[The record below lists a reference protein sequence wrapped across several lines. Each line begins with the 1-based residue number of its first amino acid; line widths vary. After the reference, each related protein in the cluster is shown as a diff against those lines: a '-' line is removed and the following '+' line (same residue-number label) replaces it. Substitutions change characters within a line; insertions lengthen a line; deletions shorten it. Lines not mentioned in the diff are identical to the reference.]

1 MYASEHRVSHLLRMS
16 DQELIRLWVN
26 RKSTPSKRF
35 SWQAANGFR
44 LFVEKPLAEVTLT
57 DVQTF
62 AAAMRARKVRPRFY
76 KQTLLALKSLFAFGQ
91 QTGVLPA
98 VIPLYAWPVR
108 QRSQQYKQLRLSL
121 WWGLCICLCFFLGR
135 MAPKLW
141 GQTVSAEMSPPPK
154 RLTASAESS
163 PVSASEALPKVATDE
178 PPGKVDKNQDNQ
190 NNQNNQDSEDNIERD
205 RVKAFLDTIASAEGT
220 AGSDGYRTQYTGTK
234 FSSFRDHPRQM
245 RCGRRYGRKLCSDAA
260 GRYQFLST
268 TWDRFAKKFEV
279 KDFSPQNQDW
289 MAVELI
295 REKGA
300 LEDIKAGRLE
310 PAIRKLAYIWPSFRR
325 YGGTV
330 DSSLPTLE
338 KMYRENLGIY
348 RPGLVVSN

>member
-1 MYASEHRVSHLLRMS
+1 MYASEHLGSYLLRMS

-44 LFVEKPLAEVTLT
+44 LFVEKPLAQVTLT
-57 DVQTF
+57 DVETF
-62 AAAMRARKVRPRFY
+62 AAAMRARKVPPRFY

-91 QTGVLPA
+91 QTGILPA
-98 VIPLYAWPVR
+98 AIPLYAWPVR
-108 QRSQQYKQLRLSL
+108 QRNQQYKQLRLRL
-121 WWGLCICLCFFLGR
+121 GWGLCICLCFFLGR
-135 MAPKLW
+135 MTPKLW

-154 RLTASAESS
+154 RLSASAESS
-163 PVSASEALPKVATDE
+163 PASASEALPKVPTDD
-178 PPGKVDKNQDNQ
+178 PPDKGDRNQGNDDSEDN
-190 NNQNNQDSEDNIERD
+190 EDNIERD

-234 FSSFRDHPRQM
+234 FASFSDHPREM

-268 TWDRFAKKFEV
+268 TWDRFAKKFGV
-279 KDFSPQNQDW
+279 RDFSPQNQDL
-289 MAVELI
+289 MAIELI

-300 LEDIKAGRLE
+300 LEDIEAGRLE
-310 PAIRKLAYIWPSFRR
+310 PAVRKLAYIWPSFRR
-325 YGGTV
+325 FGGSV
-330 DSSLPTLE
+330 DSSLPKLE
-338 KMYRENLGIY
+338 QMYLENLGIY